1 MTTRLK
7 LDFRKWDLRK
17 LDWRKLSRN
26 NRQPGAALLGLAFD
40 AGRLEGVALRRT
52 NGAVEVKKTLSISLS
67 LDPLTDAPELVG
79 REIRKGL
86 DAAEIR
92 ERRCAVCIPLNW
104 ALTLTTKLPDLPEA
118 DLDSFLQIEA
128 ERGFPYGP
136 DALMLSCSR
145 YRTPGGEPYATL
157 VAIPRDHVTRLE
169 AALEAAQLRP
179 VSFSL
184 GVAALQRAEA
194 ESSDGVL
201 ALAPG
206 ESSIGL
212 QISCGGGVAVL
223 RTVEGAFE
231 LEGGESQL
239 QADQVAREVRITLGQ
254 LPSDVREAVRRVR
267 IFGRSDTADELAEQL
282 GPRLEALGI
291 KVEQV
296 KQYPPDEFGLQIAA
310 GTAVTPAL
318 SLAVRHLSA
327 QAPTF
332 EFLPPK
338 VSAWQ
343 QLAERYSSGKL
354 AQAGAA
360 AGGIALLVV
369 LAFFIQQVQLLY
381 WQAKWA
387 RMKTRVTELEDT
399 QQQIKKFRPWFD
411 DSCRS
416 LSVLRRLTEAFPEDG
431 TVSAKTVEMRE
442 PATVTCSG
450 TARDNAALLK
460 TLDKLRGA
468 KEVANVH
475 IEQTRG
481 AAPMQ
486 FTFDFQWGQR
496 GGQ

>member
-1 MTTRLK
+1 MMDLLK
-7 LDFRKWDLRK
+7 LDFRKLDLR
-17 LDWRKLSRN
+17 RFGVRN
-26 NRQPGAALLGLAFD
+26 LAQRNRQPGAALLGLAFD

-52 NGAVEVKKTLSISLS
+52 NGAVEVKKTFSVSLS
-67 LDPLTDAPELVG
+67 LDPLTDDPVLVG
-79 REIRKGL
+79 REIRKNL

-92 ERRCAVCIPLNW
+92 ERRCAVCVPLSW
-104 ALTLTTKLPDLPEA
+104 ALTLTAKLPDLPEA
-118 DLDSFLQIEA
+118 DLNSFLQIEA

-136 DALMLSCSR
+136 DALMFSHSR
-145 YRTPGGEPYATL
+145 YRTPGGEQYATL

-179 VSFSL
+179 ASFSL

-231 LEGGESQL
+231 VEGGESRL

-254 LPSDVREAVRRVR
+254 LPQDVRDVVRRVR
-267 IFGRSDTADELAEQL
+267 IFGQGDAADELAEQL
-282 GPRLEALGI
+282 GPRLESLGI

-296 KQYPPDEFGLQIAA
+296 KQYPPAEFGLQIPAD
-310 GTAVTPAL
+310 TAVSPAL
-318 SLAVRHLSA
+318 SLAVRHLTG
-327 QAPTF
+327 QVPTF

-343 QLAERYSSGKL
+343 QLAGRYSSGKL
-354 AQAGAA
+354 ARAGVA

-369 LAFFIQQVQLLY
+369 LAFLVQQVQLFY
-381 WQAKWA
+381 WHAKWSG
-387 RMKTRVTELEDT
+387 MKTRVTELENM

-416 LSVLRRLTEAFPEDG
+416 LSILRRLTEAFPEDG
-431 TVSAKTVEMRE
+431 TVSAKSVEIRE
-442 PATVTCSG
+442 PANVICSG
-450 TARDNAALLK
+450 TARDNAALLR
-460 TLDKLRGA
+460 TTDKLRGT

-481 AAPMQ
+481 AAPLQ
-486 FTFDFQWGQR
+486 FTLNFQWAQR
-496 GGQ
+496 GGK